1 MASPYQVVAVCGPT
15 AVGKSDL
22 SIELALSLNAEVVNV
37 DSVQVY
43 QGLNVGSAKLMLEQ
57 RRGVRH
63 HLLDIFTPD
72 HAGNVGDFR
81 EQALEAIAD
90 ISERGRRALLV
101 GGSGL
106 YVTAL
111 LRGLADLPSTP
122 DDVRRA
128 VAELAPEQQYA
139 ELVRVDPVSAARIN
153 PRDSQRVSRAVEVAR
168 ITGRPASEFI
178 DRHAFSST
186 DVVALVIVLCRPR
199 EELYERIDRRA
210 REMVDGGLIDETAG
224 LLARYGRLPILETLG
239 YKQACDCLA
248 GVLPLEGVAREIAMH
263 TRRFAKRQ
271 MTYWRNEPA
280 KRGWLVRPGADEQA
294 VELGGA
300 DDGSRRAKQASK
312 GFRAF
317 ELDNSGVSL
326 SEMVERRLERPL
338 ERSEV
343 WYIKG

>member
-15 AVGKSDL
+15 AVGKSAL
-22 SIELALSLNAEVVNV
+22 SIDLALSSNAEVVNI

-43 QGLNVGSAKLMLEQ
+43 QGLDIGSAKLTLEQ
-57 RRGVRH
+57 RRGVPH
-63 HLLDIFTPD
+63 HLLDIFPPD
-72 HAGNVGDFR
+72 RAGNVGDFR
-81 EQALEAIAD
+81 EQALRAIAD
-90 ISERGRRALLV
+90 IKGRGRLPLLV

-106 YVTAL
+106 YVTAV
-111 LRGLADLPSTP
+111 LRGLAELPSTP
-122 DDVRRA
+122 DHVRRE
-128 VAELAPEQQYA
+128 VAELSPEQQYA
-139 ELVRVDPVSAARIN
+139 ELMRVDPVSAARLN
-153 PRDSQRVSRAVEVAR
+153 PNDSQRVSRAVEVAR
-168 ITGRPASEFI
+168 ITGRPASELV

-210 REMVDGGLIDETAG
+210 REMLDGGLIEETAG
-224 LLARYGRLPILETLG
+224 LLARYGRIPILETLG
-239 YKQACDCLA
+239 YKQASDYLD
-248 GVLPLEGVAREIAMH
+248 GVLALEGVATEISMH

-300 DDGSRRAKQASK
+300 EEGSRRAKADSK

-317 ELDNSGVSL
+317 ELDSPGAL
-326 SEMVERRLERPL
+326 REMVERRLKRPL

-343 WYIKG
+343 WYIRG